1 VSGAALGWRFDSQ
14 SCAVSNE
21 RKPTSKAAFDAE
33 FATSGVYCQTP
44 NPSIGSSTPLLSVV
58 DGTAD
63 RAVAEAASEAKV
75 KILVIL
81 RMSVVVSQAVGGA

>member
-1 VSGAALGWRFDSQ
+1 
-14 SCAVSNE
+14 VSNE

-33 FATSGVYCQTP
+33 LATSGVYCQTP

-75 KILVIL
+75 KMVIL
-81 RMSVVVSQAVGGA
+81 RTSVVDSQARLGKSVRKGGGGRA